1 MKKTILLVAIPDSI
15 HTCRWIR
22 QMNNGEWDVHL
33 FSSIGGAIVHPEI
46 SGAKF
51 HHPLFVYSKGRNVRL
66 MGRYTHLFARIFD
79 FIRRRVLDQFFPNFR
94 ARQLSW
100 VIKKIRPDLV
110 HSMEIQAAGYL
121 TMETKKHLGKF
132 PPWLVTNW
140 GSDIYLFGRIKGHR
154 ERIAEILESCEYY
167 SCECERDIWLARAF
181 GFSGETMAVFPNTGG
196 FELSELE
203 PIRSAVKTSAR
214 KVIMLKGY
222 QNWAGRALFGLRA
235 LEQCADLLQGY
246 EVVVYSADD
255 ATALA
260 AELFGD
266 RTGVAVRVL
275 KHKSSHQEMLEWHS
289 RARISIGLSIS
300 DAIST
305 SLLEAMVMGSFPIQS
320 CTACADEWLQPG
332 VSGLIV
338 PPEAPEEI
346 EKAIRMALMNDDLVD
361 KAAVINW
368 QVAQTRLDSAFLSQK
383 AAEMYARLLNKSG
396 QVIKPQSLRRPPVS
410 LRS

>member
-1 MKKTILLVAIPDSI
+1 MKKTILLVAMPNSI

-22 QMNNGEWDVHL
+22 QMSNDKWDVHL
-33 FSSIGGAIVHPEI
+33 FSSIGGAVVHPEVA
-46 SGAKF
+46 GARF
-51 HHPLFVYSKGRNVRL
+51 HHPLFVYLKGRNIGL
-66 MGRYTHLFARIFD
+66 LGRYTHHFARILD
-79 FIRRRVLDQFFPNFR
+79 FVRRRLLERFLPNFR

-121 TMETKKHLGKF
+121 SMETKRRMPGKF

-154 ERIAEILESCEYY
+154 ERISEILESCEYY
-167 SCECERDIWLARAF
+167 SCECERDVWLARAF

-196 FELSELE
+196 FELSELA
-203 PIRSAVKTSAR
+203 PVRRACKPSAR

-246 EVVVYSADD
+246 EIVVYSSDAD
-255 ATALA
+255 TALA
-260 AELFGD
+260 AELLAD
-266 RTGVAVRVL
+266 RADVAVRVL
-275 KHKSSHQEMLEWHS
+275 PHNTSHQEMLAWHG

-320 CTACADEWLQPG
+320 CTACTDEWLQPG
-332 VSGLIV
+332 VSGLVV
-338 PPEAPEEI
+338 PPEDPDSI
-346 EKAIRMALMNDDLVD
+346 EKAIRIALKDDDLVD
-361 KAAVINW
+361 GAAVINW
-368 QVAQTRLDSAFLSQK
+368 QVAQTRLDSDFLRQK
-383 AAEMYARLLNKSG
+383 AAEMYSHLLNKVESG
-396 QVIKPQSLRRPPVS
+396 SQAMHLVPIRR
-410 LRS
+410 